1 MCAAALAVG
10 AALGV
15 VPSQGVRG
23 GEGGWGKDQKGR
35 GSRGATCALACAPL
49 APHLF
54 PPTTPPAPLLSLF
67 FSQDVATYAASCE
80 KYVGTESGGMDQA
93 ISIMGQPGTAKLVSF
108 NPVGVADVALP
119 ADAVFV
125 VANSLA
131 VSKKAETADVHYNL
145 RVVECRVAAAALGR
159 ALLGGDEA
167 DPAQVTALKT
177 LRAVEP
183 LIEASPH
190 GAGVAGKLA
199 AVAAVL
205 RKGVYDKAAVE
216 AAVGMPLSTLLADA
230 PAQARAAEVAFG
242 RPDVAGLRLRDRA
255 AHVYAEAERVHAFRA
270 AAADDGGGLEGLGR
284 LMDDSQA
291 SCRCVLFFS
300 LFGRGV
306 SRGGRALLPF
316 SSLSLTY
323 PCLLSTPLSPL
334 SSPLPSDLY
343 DCSCAELDELV
354 GAAKAAGAL
363 GARLTG
369 AGWGGCTVSLVRAGT
384 EAAFIDALKAA
395 FYASRV
401 AAGVVQEE
409 DLGATVFATRPAA
422 GGAVLR
428 L

>member
-1 MCAAALAVG
+1 MA
-10 AALGV
+10 
-15 VPSQGVRG
+15 PR
-23 GEGGWGKDQKGR
+23 
-35 GSRGATCALACAPL
+35 RGATRALALAPL
-49 APHLF
+49 VPHLF

-205 RKGVYDKAAVE
+205 REGVYDKAAVE

-255 AHVYAEAERVHAFRA
+255 AHVYAEAERVPAFRA

-291 SCRCVLFFS
+291 SCRCVLFCSF
-300 LFGRGV
+300 LFFFGRGV
-306 SRGGRALLPF
+306 SRGGAP
-316 SSLSLTY
+316 SSPSPLSLTH
-323 PCLLSTPLSPL
+323 TPVSSPRSSLLSPL
-334 SSPLPSDLY
+334 LSPATCTTAP
-343 DCSCAELDELV
+343 
-354 GAAKAAGAL
+354 
-363 GARLTG
+363 ARSWMSWW
-369 AGWGGCTVSLVRAGT
+369 ARP
-384 EAAFIDALKAA
+384 
-395 FYASRV
+395 R
-401 AAGVVQEE
+401 
-409 DLGATVFATRPAA
+409 RPARWA
-422 GGAVLR
+422 PA
-428 L
+428 